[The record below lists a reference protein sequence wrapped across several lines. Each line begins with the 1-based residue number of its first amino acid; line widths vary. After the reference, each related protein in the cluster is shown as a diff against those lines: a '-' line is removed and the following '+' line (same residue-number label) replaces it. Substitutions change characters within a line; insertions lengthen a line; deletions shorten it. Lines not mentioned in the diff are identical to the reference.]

1 MTFHSVLVAN
11 RGEIARRIFRSC
23 RELGLATVAV
33 FSDPD
38 AGSAHVAEADRAV
51 RLPGASAAVT
61 YLRQQAILDAA
72 RAAGA
77 DAVHPGYGFLAED
90 AGFARAVLEAGLA
103 WIGPRP
109 EAIELMGDK
118 LSAKQLMAEAGVP
131 VLPELDPDAL
141 TEADLPVLIKASA
154 GGGGRGI
161 RLVGSPAEFAGQW
174 AQAAAEAERA
184 FGDGRLFCE
193 PYLAGGRH
201 LEVQVLA
208 DADGGLWILGERECS
223 VQRRH
228 QKVIE
233 ESPSPLAE
241 RLPKLRRRLFSA
253 ARTAAR
259 SIGYL
264 GAGTVEFL
272 CDDKGN
278 CYFLEMNTRLQVEH
292 PVTECVTG
300 QDLVGWQL
308 RLAGGELL
316 AGPAPRP
323 AGAAIEARLC
333 AEDPARGWRPAT
345 GPLHLLEFPDR
356 PTEFSPPA
364 GSDGGI
370 PAAGAGLRLDAG
382 IRSGE
387 QVHPYADPLLA
398 KLISYAPDRPTAVRR
413 LAGALRRARIHGPQT
428 NRDQL
433 VRVLTDPVFLAGNAD
448 TGMLERP
455 ELAEPLL
462 DEPAERLA
470 AVAGALAA
478 AAAERTAAG
487 VLAGLPSGWRN
498 VYTQPQRRSLA
509 GPHGR
514 HDIDYRTTRTG
525 IEVTGLP
532 ELRVVGAGP
541 AEVVLE
547 QAGLRRIFAVGRHD
561 RLCWVDGPDGSARF
575 ELLDR
580 FADPAEQL
588 PGGSLLA
595 PLPGSVLRVAAGPGD
610 LVRRGQPL
618 LWIEAMKMEHPVPA
632 DRDGLLR
639 KVVVAVGAQV
649 AVGDLLA
656 VIEPAPRPDSVD
668 TER

>member
-1 MTFHSVLVAN
+1 MTFDSVLVAN
-11 RGEIARRIFRSC
+11 RGEIARRILRSC

-51 RLPGASAAVT
+51 RLPGATAAET

-90 AGFARAVLEAGLA
+90 AGFARAVLDAGLA

-118 LSAKQLMAEAGVP
+118 ANAKQLMAKAGVP
-131 VLPELDPDAL
+131 VLAELDPDAL
-141 TEADLPVLIKASA
+141 TDADLPVLIKASA
-154 GGGGRGI
+154 GGGGRGM
-161 RLVGSPAEFAGQW
+161 RLVSSRSELAEQLAH
-174 AQAAAEAERA
+174 ASAEAERA
-184 FGDGRLFCE
+184 FGDGRVFCE

-208 DADGGLWILGERECS
+208 DAAGGLWILGERECS

-241 RLPKLRRRLFSA
+241 RLPELRRRLFEA
-253 ARTAAR
+253 AEAATR

-308 RLAGGELL
+308 RLASGERLV
-316 AGPAPRP
+316 GSAPRP
-323 AGAAIEARLC
+323 SGFAIEARLC
-333 AEDPARGWRPAT
+333 AEDPAAGWRPDT

-364 GSDGGI
+364 GSAGSAI
-370 PAAGAGLRLDAG
+370 PATGAGLRLDAG
-382 IRSGE
+382 IRAGE

-398 KLISYAPDRPTAVRR
+398 KLISYAPDRATAVRR
-413 LAGALRRARIHGPQT
+413 LAGALRRARIHGPRT

-433 VRVLTDPVFLAGNAD
+433 VRVLRDPVFLAGNAD
-448 TGMLERP
+448 TGMLERAD
-455 ELAEPLL
+455 LAEPLL

-478 AAAERTAAG
+478 AATDRAGLPAG
-487 VLAGLPSGWRN
+487 VPSGWRN
-498 VYTQPQRRSLA
+498 VFSQPQRRSLV

-514 HDIDYRTTRTG
+514 HEIDYRTTRTG
-525 IEVTGLP
+525 VEVVGLP
-532 ELRVVGAGP
+532 ELRVVAAGP

-547 QAGLRRIFAVGRHD
+547 LNGLRRTFTVGRHQ

-588 PGGSLLA
+588 LGGSLLA
-595 PLPGSVLRVAAGPGD
+595 PLPGSVLRVAVGPGD
-610 LVRRGQPL
+610 RVRRGQPL

-632 DRDGLLR
+632 DRDGLVRELA
-639 KVVVAVGAQV
+639 VAAGAQV

-656 VIEPAPRPDSVD
+656 VLEPAAAEPESDP
-668 TER
+668 ERS